1 MPKYYD
7 QDYSSTTI
15 PFFCWDGGRINT
27 DKIASVI
34 KNKDCLDDLHFNQ
47 LHIDKY
53 KDLLSVLKILFT
65 ISQGQAS
72 VESSNKTILKDN
84 IEQMY
89 VISRRLI
96 KD

>member
-15 PFFCWDGGRINT
+15 PFFCWDGGKINT
-27 DKIASVI
+27 DKISSFI
-34 KNKDCLDDLHFNQ
+34 KNKDCLDDLYFNQ

-72 VESSNKTILKDN
+72 VESLNEAIVKDN

-89 VISRRLI
+89 VIS
-96 KD
+96 